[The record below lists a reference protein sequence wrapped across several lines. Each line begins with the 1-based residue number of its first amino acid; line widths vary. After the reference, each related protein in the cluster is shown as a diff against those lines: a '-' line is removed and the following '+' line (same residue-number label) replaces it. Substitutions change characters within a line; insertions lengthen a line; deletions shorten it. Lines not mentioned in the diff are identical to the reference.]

1 VNRNTLAA
9 LSVVLG
15 AVALVGLA
23 LAAGGAAA
31 QDGSGELVNDT
42 IDVTNETESIYVDAV
57 GNDSMNGSGPVN
69 VTVTVTGLE
78 EGQDLANGTEVDS
91 TTLSVAEGATES
103 YDYQLTD
110 SDREDYDELVIV
122 VDAEDETL
130 IDSAD
135 WGSLVDNPGGA
146 GGGLGGAAGST
157 GVGVLV
163 VLLIGALVAARGED

>member
-1 VNRNTLAA
+1 
-9 LSVVLG
+9 
-15 AVALVGLA
+15 
-23 LAAGGAAA
+23 
-31 QDGSGELVNDT
+31 
-42 IDVTNETESIYVDAV
+42 
-57 GNDSMNGSGPVN
+57 
-69 VTVTVTGLE
+69 
-78 EGQDLANGTEVDS
+78 
-91 TTLSVAEGATES
+91 
-103 YDYQLTD
+103 
-110 SDREDYDELVIV
+110 VIV